1 MVQVRGK
8 GGRSS
13 LVFHVMELEI
23 KHCWRM
29 IIKIREVIIHCIRT
43 MIYQKDRKTY
53 GTMELLAEIDILL
66 THIMEVR
73 VRRMRG
79 HMGLHA

>member
-1 MVQVRGK
+1 
-8 GGRSS
+8 
-13 LVFHVMELEI
+13 
-23 KHCWRM
+23 
-29 IIKIREVIIHCIRT
+29 